1 MTQKKFLIFLFLTLL
16 FPINKISAEIANVG
30 FIPDNI
36 WYSKDPFFEGDKIKI
51 YTLIFNPDGR
61 ELSGTVSFF
70 DKTIL
75 LGKKDFRVSG
85 NGVKDISI
93 EWTAIVG
100 KHAIFAKIENTKFL
114 VSPGKY
120 ENVYLKENE
129 TIESKRNVSKTIA
142 ITKSTDEEEPSENL
156 SNDKKIQNFILEKTP
171 SFITEPIIENL
182 ELIEGWREDQ
192 ALSAKN
198 KKDEMKMYQILY
210 FIFNSKIIFYGIIIL
225 LIFLTGRYLLNKIL

>member
-93 EWTAIVG
+93 DMI
-100 KHAIFAKIENTKFL
+100 
-114 VSPGKY
+114 Y
-120 ENVYLKENE
+120 
-129 TIESKRNVSKTIA
+129 
-142 ITKSTDEEEPSENL
+142 
-156 SNDKKIQNFILEKTP
+156 
-171 SFITEPIIENL
+171 
-182 ELIEGWREDQ
+182 
-192 ALSAKN
+192 
-198 KKDEMKMYQILY
+198 
-210 FIFNSKIIFYGIIIL
+210 
-225 LIFLTGRYLLNKIL
+225 